1 MISRN
6 PSDLEP
12 EKKRAIAITVVAL
25 VFVLLGAR
33 LAYLQLMSSE
43 ELRGMSDRNSIKT
56 ITVTPPR
63 GLIYDRNGQ
72 VLVDNKPAYTVT
84 ITPSQFD
91 STLLPEVSSQLEI
104 APARL
109 HQLLKDVKGTNRFNP
124 AKVKRDVDF
133 RTVAYIAENHD
144 RLRGVD
150 YQIEAIRSYPDGIRG
165 SHSFGYASEI
175 TEKGLKNQ
183 EGDYYKQG
191 DVVGST
197 GLEKSYE
204 MNLRGTKGY
213 KFITVDVNGR
223 EIGPLNDGLSDI
235 PPVNGEDLILGMDKD
250 LQLYAEKLM
259 ADREG
264 ALVAIDPRNGEI
276 LCFVSKPDFDLSL
289 FTGKTDPKVYAT
301 LIADPQKP
309 MFNRVTQ
316 TRYPPGSTWKM
327 MMSLAA
333 LDTGIITTTSTVNC
347 PGSFV
352 YGGRAY
358 QDHGSYG
365 NINVVRALEVSSNVF
380 YYKMGLYLGIDNFEK
395 YCRMFGFG
403 QKTGVDIPQEY
414 SGLLPTRKYY
424 DKVFGKDRWP
434 TGVLVNLGIGQGELG
449 VTPIQMAAYTAAIAM
464 NGLYCQPH
472 FVSKIRNTVTNTVED
487 VKFEQRRIDMPL
499 KNYEAVNKGMYLVV
513 NGGGTAKAIK
523 STMFELCGKTG
534 TAQNSTG
541 KNHSWFVGYAP
552 YGDPKIAV
560 CVLGE
565 KEGWGA
571 SFGAPVAAKIMLR
584 YLAGPG
590 YDSDG
595 QVKFVS
601 DGAAD

>member
-1 MISRN
+1 M
-6 PSDLEP
+6 EP
-12 EKKRAIAITVVAL
+12 EKKSKIIISVVSI
-25 VFVLLGAR
+25 VFVLLCAR
-33 LAYLQLMSSE
+33 LAYLQLMSTE
-43 ELRGMSDRNSIKT
+43 ELRGLSDKNSIKT
-56 ITVTPPR
+56 VTITPPR
-63 GLIYDRNGQ
+63 GLMYDRNGK
-72 VLVDNKPAYTVT
+72 VLVDNKPSYTVT

-91 STLLPEVSSQLEI
+91 TSITAEMSSLLEI
-104 APARL
+104 PQDRFVQA
-109 HQLLKDVKGTNRFNP
+109 LKEVKGTNRFNP
-124 AKVKRDVDF
+124 LRVKRDVEF
-133 RTVAYIAENHD
+133 RVVAHIAENHD
-144 RLRGVD
+144 RLKGVD
-150 YQIEAIRSYPDGIRG
+150 YQIEAIRYYPDEIRG

-175 TEKGLKNQ
+175 TEKALKNQ

-204 MNLRGTKGY
+204 KYLRGTKGY

-223 EIGPLNDGLSDI
+223 EIGPLNEGNSDI
-235 PPVNGEDLILGMDKD
+235 PPVNGEDLILGMDKE

-259 ADREG
+259 EGKEG
-264 ALVAIDPRNGEI
+264 AIVALDPRNGEI

-289 FTGKTDPKVYAT
+289 FTGKTDPKVYAS

-309 MFNRVTQ
+309 MFNRATQ

-327 MMSLAA
+327 MMSMAA
-333 LDTGIITTTSTVNC
+333 LDSGIITTTSTVNS
-347 PGSFV
+347 PGSFT
-352 YGGRAY
+352 YGNRTY
-358 QDHGSYG
+358 QDHGAYG

-380 YYKMGLYLGIDNFEK
+380 YYKMGLAIGIDNFEK

-403 QKTGVDIPQEY
+403 QKTGIDIPQEY
-414 SGLLPTRKYY
+414 SGLLPSRKYY
-424 DKVFGKDRWP
+424 DKVFGKNKWP
-434 TGVLVNLGIGQGELG
+434 NGVLVNLGIGQGELG
-449 VTPIQMAAYTAAIAM
+449 VTPVQMAAYVAAISM

-472 FVSKIRNTVTNTVED
+472 FVSKVRNTVTNQMEEL
-487 VKFEQRRIDMPL
+487 KFEQRRIDMDA

-513 NGGGTAKAIK
+513 NGNGTARAIMSK
-523 STMFELCGKTG
+523 DFVMCGKTG

-571 SFGAPVAAKIMLR
+571 SFAAPTAARIMIK
-584 YLAGPG
+584 YLGGPG
-590 YDSDG
+590 FDPEWQIKSVSGD
-595 QVKFVS
+595 VS
-601 DGAAD
+601 D

>member
-1 MISRN
+1 M
-6 PSDLEP
+6 EP
-12 EKKRAIAITVVAL
+12 EKKRAIVLSLCAM

-33 LAYLQLMSSE
+33 LAYLQLLSAD
-43 ELRGMSDRNSIKT
+43 ELRGMSDKNSIKT
-56 ITVTPPR
+56 ITITPPR
-63 GLIYDRNGQ
+63 GLMYDRNGK
-72 VLVDNKPAYTVT
+72 VLVDNKPSYTVT

-91 STLLPEVSSQLEI
+91 TNDLSEMSLLLDIP
-104 APARL
+104 PDRL
-109 HQLLKDVKGTNRFNP
+109 KQALKEVKGTNRFNP
-124 AKVKRDVDF
+124 TKIKRDVEF
-133 RTVAYIAENHD
+133 KIVAHIAENHD
-144 RLRGVD
+144 RLKGVD
-150 YQIEAIRSYPDGIRG
+150 YQIDAIRFYPDGIIG
-165 SHSFGYASEI
+165 SHAFGYASEI
-175 TEKGLKNQ
+175 SEKALKKQ

-197 GLEKSYE
+197 GLEKNYE
-204 MNLRGTKGY
+204 KDLRGVKGY

-223 EIGPLNDGLSDI
+223 EIGPLNDGNSDI
-235 PPVNGEDLILGMDKD
+235 PPVNGQDLMLGMDKD

-259 ADREG
+259 EGKEG
-264 ALVAIDPRNGEI
+264 ALVALDPRNGQI

-289 FTGKTDPKVYAT
+289 FTGKTDPKVYAS
-301 LIADPQKP
+301 LIANPDKP

-327 MMSLAA
+327 MMSMAA
-333 LDTGIITTTSTVNC
+333 LDSGIITPTSTVNC
-347 PGSFV
+347 PGAFV

-358 QDHGSYG
+358 EDHGSYG

-380 YYKMGLYLGIDNFEK
+380 YYKMGLALGIDNFEK

-434 TGVLVNLGIGQGELG
+434 NGVLVNLGIGQGELG
-449 VTPIQMAAYTAAIAM
+449 VTPLQMAAYVAAISM

-472 FVSKIRNTVTNTVED
+472 FVSKIKNTVSNTFED

-499 KNYEAVNKGMYLVV
+499 KYYEAVNKGMYLVV
-513 NGGGTAKAIK
+513 NGGGTAKSVK
-523 STMFELCGKTG
+523 SSDYELCGKTG

-552 YGDPKIAV
+552 YGDPRIAI

-565 KEGWGA
+565 KEGYGA
-571 SFGAPVAAKIMLR
+571 TFAAPTAAKIMVK
-584 YLAGPG
+584 YLGGPG
-590 YDSDG
+590 YDPDS
-595 QVKFVS
+595 QIKMVS
-601 DGAAD
+601 EGVAD